1 MDETE
6 IEAVDRKRREFLRAA
21 RGAGAL
27 GALAVLAAQDAQ
39 AEAAPPAASAPEP
52 ATSAG
57 YHETEHIRTYYRTAA
72 YW

>member
-6 IEAVDRKRREFLRAA
+6 TKALNRKRRQFLRAA
-21 RGAGAL
+21 GGA

-39 AEAAPPAASAPEP
+39 AEAAPAAPPAPEP
-52 ATSAG
+52 ARQAG